1 MQASSQD
8 QPGAADPN
16 LTPHGSAPAP
26 ATDAPT
32 QAAPTEAVQAQG
44 QAQAAQAPS
53 QAQAAQAPSQ
63 AQAAQA
69 PSQAP
74 AVQVQAAPAG
84 TASVAKSGPERGL
97 SSMHHVVELADGL
110 STIADQLHE
119 RILRE
124 IRSYDGRGV
133 PAPVQDAMRRLLDDE
148 MVLRQRANT
157 LYADAASFVIQG
169 LDQPQSRLVALT
181 AAAAEKIRRI
191 GVIGEV
197 TGLVGGLLSL
207 AGAVATG
214 QPTPIV
220 MALEKI
226 HLHSSTL
233 DALTPP
239 SATA

>member
-44 QAQAAQAPS
+44 